1 MSKVR
6 KLAENLAKE
15 LTLQKKY
22 FSLTKSIGNKIYKM
36 AKILTGVQ
44 STGTPHLGNLLG
56 AIIPAIALSNKPE
69 NESFLFIADLH
80 SITQIKNGETLR
92 ANTYS
97 TAAAWLACGLNVEK
111 VVFYRQSDVPQT
123 AELSWY
129 LSCFFPFQRLTLAH
143 SFKDKSDRLDDVNAG
158 LFSYP
163 MLMAA
168 DILLYD
174 AEFVPVGKDQL
185 QHVEITRDV
194 ASRFNFQMGETFV
207 LPEAKIQEDSMLIP
221 GTNGGKMSKSANNF
235 INIFLDD
242 KALRKQ
248 IMGIETDSTP
258 LEDPKNPETC
268 NCFAL
273 YKLMANESQIAT
285 MTANYL
291 GGNYG
296 YGHAKQALFE
306 LITEK
311 FKSEREKYNYYINN
325 LPEVDAL
332 LKIGAAKAGTVA
344 NGVLARVREKL
355 GFEV

>member
-1 MSKVR
+1 
-6 KLAENLAKE
+6 
-15 LTLQKKY
+15 
-22 FSLTKSIGNKIYKM
+22 
-36 AKILTGVQ
+36 
-44 STGTPHLGNLLG
+44 
-56 AIIPAIALSNKPE
+56 
-69 NESFLFIADLH
+69 
-80 SITQIKNGETLR
+80 
-92 ANTYS
+92 
-97 TAAAWLACGLNVEK
+97 
-111 VVFYRQSDVPQT
+111 VPQT

-129 LSCFFPFQRLTLAH
+129 LSCFFPYQRLTLAH
-143 SFKDKSDRLDDVNAG
+143 SFKDKSDRLEDVNAG

-248 IMGIETDSTP
+248 IMSIETDSTP
-258 LEDPKNPETC
+258 LEAPKNPETC

-273 YKLMANESQIAT
+273 YKLMANESQLET

-311 FKSEREKYNYYINN
+311 FKTEREKYNYYINN

-332 LKIGAAKAGTVA
+332 LKIGAEKAGTVA
-344 NGVLARVREKL
+344 NGVLGRVREKL